1 VQNLVLIFFA
11 THAQLNFHRNGRLM
25 EPEITD
31 LPDEAELRTQRLP
44 SQNDWEEAGK
54 RAASIFGVVA
64 PPLLN
69 AVNTA
74 KLATDI
80 KTVAQQYKT
89 PADQLVPLV
98 TDLCQRVGA
107 STTASRIKTARAT
120 KTLMD
125 SLSAAEGVPIIEG
138 LARATVETS
147 ASAMGTSLKSC
158 QTLGE
163 KLRQTNWQ
171 LLDAVRQLTDHRK
184 LEAETIWAA
193 LKDAAQKDEYV
204 VPLESALRTAESR
217 AIALLAAVTVAP
229 VVPPVTP
236 PVVPVVPPPVT
247 PGKPGL
253 PALLFKP
260 NVVASHLAVLNSDE
274 TEIRAFYGS
283 DTERLQRNRRLV
295 EELKALY
302 GESQVE
308 GDSLPD
314 GLPSERIQE
323 ALEVHHIKA
332 FGEGGPDEKRN
343 MIVVSATLHA
353 LIHADPNCQID
364 LANGTMVLFGVQLKV
379 RVKPTHL

>member
-1 VQNLVLIFFA
+1 MLRLI
-11 THAQLNFHRNGRLM
+11 

-31 LPDEAELRTQRLP
+31 LPEDAELRTQRLP

-74 KLATDI
+74 KLAADI

-98 TDLCQRVGA
+98 ADLCQRVGA
-107 STTASRIKTARAT
+107 NTAAARIKTARAT
-120 KTLMD
+120 KALID
-125 SLSAAEGVPIIEG
+125 SLATAEGVPAIEG
-138 LARATVETS
+138 LARAAVETS

-158 QTLGE
+158 QALGE

-171 LLDAVRQLTDHRK
+171 LLEAVRQLTDHRK
-184 LEAETIWAA
+184 TESEAIWSA
-193 LKDAAQKDEYV
+193 LKDATQTDEYV
-204 VPLESALRTAESR
+204 MPLESSLRTAESR
-217 AIALLAAVTVAP
+217 SIALLAAVP
-229 VVPPVTP
+229 VPPVTP
-236 PVVPVVPPPVT
+236 PVTPPVGPVVPPPVT

-253 PALLFKP
+253 PPLLFKP

-274 TEIRAFYGS
+274 TEIRAFCGS

-295 EELKALY
+295 EELKKLY

-308 GDSLPD
+308 GDSLPE
-314 GLPSERIQE
+314 GLPVDRILE

-332 FGEGGPDEKRN
+332 LGEEGLDEKKN
-343 MIVVSATLHA
+343 MIVISATLHA
-353 LIHADPNCQID
+353 LIHADPGCRIE
-364 LANGTMVLFGVQLKV
+364 LANGTMTLFGVQLKV
-379 RVKPTHL
+379 RVKSPHL

>member
-1 VQNLVLIFFA
+1 
-11 THAQLNFHRNGRLM
+11 
-25 EPEITD
+25 
-31 LPDEAELRTQRLP
+31 
-44 SQNDWEEAGK
+44 
-54 RAASIFGVVA
+54 
-64 PPLLN
+64 
-69 AVNTA
+69 
-74 KLATDI
+74 
-80 KTVAQQYKT
+80 
-89 PADQLVPLV
+89 ADQLVPLV

-107 STTASRIKTARAT
+107 STISARIKTARAT
-120 KTLMD
+120 KALMD
-125 SLSAAEGVPIIEG
+125 SLCAAEGVPVIEG

-158 QTLGE
+158 QALGE

-171 LLDAVRQLTDHRK
+171 LLEAVRQLTDHRK
-184 LEAETIWAA
+184 AQADDIWSG

-204 VPLESALRTAESR
+204 MPLESSLRTAESR
-217 AIALLAAVTVAP
+217 AIALLAAVP
-229 VVPPVTP
+229 VTPPPPVTP
-236 PVVPVVPPPVT
+236 PVGPAVPPPVT

-253 PALLFKP
+253 PPLLFKP

-295 EELKALY
+295 EELKKLY

-332 FGEGGPDEKRN
+332 LGEGGPDEKKN

-353 LIHADPNCQID
+353 LIHADPACRID
-364 LANGTMVLFGVQLKV
+364 LPNGTMTLFGVQLKV
-379 RVKPTHL
+379 QVKPAHL